1 MKMTLPRDTDHE
13 IEDIL
18 KYEYIGMLCNGIKY
32 TLVEVDD
39 DVYMWV
45 SDIKMSCQTSLPK
58 EKAILMADEMFVF
71 NKLSDF
77 LDWRND
83 LFDPDMKLYA
93 NRVNR
98 IKERNN
104 DYEAYRLA

>member
-1 MKMTLPRDTDHE
+1 
-13 IEDIL
+13 
-18 KYEYIGMLCNGIKY
+18 
-32 TLVEVDD
+32 
-39 DVYMWV
+39 
-45 SDIKMSCQTSLPK
+45 
-58 EKAILMADEMFVF
+58 MFVF